1 MKKLNIIA
9 GNCVLESENISLE
22 TAEFLVKMSEKYD
35 FNLIYKSSF
44 KKDNRTSLKYFSGLS
59 IEESIRIFEKLKD
72 EFNLT
77 LLTDF
82 HNLYEFDTDLVKI
95 IDVFQLPAFLCMQT
109 ELTKRMASFKKPIN
123 IKKGQFLAPLD
134 VGHIIEKIR
143 RCGNDKIMITERG
156 TMFGYHDLVVD
167 PRSIYELKQFG
178 FPVYFDAGHTVR
190 RYGIPS
196 HSIQGGMKHYVPTLS
211 KAMIAAG
218 ADGIFVECHP
228 CPMYARCDN
237 ATQLSFSE
245 FEKLIQAVKPIW
257 DALHFC

>member
-1 MKKLNIIA
+1 MNKLNIIA

-82 HNLYEFDTDLVKI
+82 HNLYEFDTDLIKI
-95 IDVFQLPAFLCMQT
+95 IDIFQLPAFLCMQT
-109 ELTKRMASFKKPIN
+109 ELTKRMASFNKPIN
-123 IKKGQFLAPLD
+123 IKKGQFLAPQD
-134 VGHIIEKIR
+134 VGYIINKIKS
-143 RCGNDKIMITERG
+143 CGNNKIMITERG

-178 FPVYFDAGHTVR
+178 YPVYFDAGHTVR
-190 RYGIPS
+190 KYGIPS
-196 HSIQGGMKHYVPTLS
+196 YSLQGGMKQYVSTLS

-228 CPMYARCDN
+228 SPMHALCDN

-245 FEKLIQAVKPIW
+245 FEKLIQVVKPVW
-257 DALHFC
+257 DALHN